1 MNSTFAIALS
11 GMNAAQTQMGAAAH
25 NMANHGTPGF
35 KRQTVQV
42 AAVPEGGAVARV
54 ATAPQAGAALTA
66 DVVGLLQ
73 AKNGFMANLAV
84 FKAQD
89 RMVGALLDARG

>member
-1 MNSTFAIALS
+1 MNSTSSIALA
-11 GMNAAQTQMGAAAH
+11 GMNMAQTQLAAAAH
-25 NMANHGTPGF
+25 NIANQATQGN

-42 AAVPEGGAVARV
+42 AAVPSGGANASVD
-54 ATAPQAGAALTA
+54 TAPRAGTALEA

-89 RMVGALLDARG
+89 RMVGALLDTRS